1 MEIYSNK
8 ILLQKTDISNKQT
21 KLTPQKLK
29 REEQQEVSRRK
40 GIKKKKKKKSRA
52 EIKMKKTIAK
62 INESKRFFFEKIK
75 KK

>member
-40 GIKKKKKKKSRA
+40 GIKKKKKEKQSRN
-52 EIKMKKTIAK
+52 K
-62 INESKRFFFEKIK
+62 NEENNSKDQ
-75 KK
+75 